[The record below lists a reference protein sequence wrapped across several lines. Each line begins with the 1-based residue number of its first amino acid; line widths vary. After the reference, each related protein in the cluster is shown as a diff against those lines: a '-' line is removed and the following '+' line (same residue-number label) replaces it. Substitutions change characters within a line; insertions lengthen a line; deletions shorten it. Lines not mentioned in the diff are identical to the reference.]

1 MSELRFCSSSLG
13 VVIFTTFLYLI
24 TLFIIIIGVQ
34 PSEVLNI
41 RMQKWQNA
49 NINPEEICMCNIP
62 HRRNLGKV
70 CNQLAIAPI
79 SQPNVDAVIYPSVAM
94 ELKFTSAQE
103 EYYTH
108 SKDATEAVEKLCCS
122 IDNFIDQVFHLSSEE
137 NSDDIVELSLS
148 IIQELISSGMFKIAT
163 PFVVTLLH
171 GTVTLS
177 TLYRSR
183 AYEYLVTAL
192 SSMEKRREILSFEKW
207 FLNECCSY
215 INTTQAELSY
225 LPATMNNLINF
236 LFVRKSKELLS
247 KATDTI
253 CSETKPTYV
262 LQPILSLHVSQIGL
276 LPANSITRSVI
287 YFINALLKVKSN
299 TVVAIDYLMET
310 VWLNPDLCEVAAKA
324 VALLLPCN
332 YFNLVNSTK
341 GLTIPPKECD
351 RELYKCEREIE
362 DKVVSNQMT
371 RYEAAMWYLDLIVNT
386 KLIQTQYQR
395 VLCLLKAAHY
405 FVKEYSMKNAE
416 RLNSIDFAL
425 ENAVT
430 LLAYDASQLASSCLQ
445 PGSRIFTL
453 ATAYKLVCSVANIHC
468 EDPTQHSCL
477 RGRVACG
484 LRIRLIYSSKFTYL
498 LNQPMTGHDFWV
510 AAASYM
516 EKVSSLAQQAYVQQ
530 LLQIPDKLL
539 PLRRALLFYQDLE
552 MCYTESQLDSQHFS
566 QKRVTA
572 MSKLLSETKW
582 TFDDVS
588 KAMMTNLLQRDEEGF
603 LKYQEELGENL
614 AIAEL
619 KGVVFN
625 YNEDSPSIQVVIKP
639 AKDGNGLLSYRD
651 IIEILQLN
659 PEEIS
664 KIVFSLDPVSG
675 TEKYHPFMKK
685 RCYPTKLTD
694 TEFMQTLFHADYVLK
709 FLTTGMEVS
718 AKPPFNLKPVQ
729 DSLIRDLPET
739 LSFLH
744 RPPYKQGSSHMK
756 SHRYWIEVEEI
767 FYDEDVTDT
776 QAVYYIDEVKL
787 QVKCRPMIVTLNGNI
802 IDAKHS
808 ENGPHAKFS
817 RELTDNYEEI
827 SKHFRIFAR
836 VKELSK
842 LQFMVQ
848 KHHENLQLLK
858 KENEKLFKAYCREV
872 DHLHSLHPININ
884 RKSCEWVPATFNNLV
899 YGGVHCSP
907 KSSHFEYLQRSGA
920 FSADSCS
927 DALLSLEF
935 SDAWK
940 FMKCLKSFESAR
952 GIKIEI
958 IHHHRVDSS
967 TPAEDDFLCVTLG
980 VHLTNTHEKSGLIH
994 AVHHDE
1000 ERSTQTAEDTQDISA
1015 GTTTHLSHTETYQ
1028 DNDGKSDFVE
1038 MNNEKINEQE
1048 RTKLH
1053 QLTDDNEDAIE
1064 LSLPSERDTTAAD
1077 KRITHESDCEL
1088 KSDEVKG
1095 KDKLFKGHEMKS
1107 ETEVA
1112 HKQACESFSE
1122 TEVVGTIS
1130 PSQSKFSPDIETNA
1144 STEKQNG
1151 QDDTS
1156 QDLLSQVEEFPHDI
1170 AVEDKKEPIDYNDKK
1185 APLESLQ
1192 EIGPTHEAEK
1202 YENVANHPHTLA
1214 DKKDVSESA
1223 SVTVQIHD
1231 QPNDYDKGIGQNKEK
1246 MEEKSVSRN
1255 AIPKTELSETIN
1267 ESDSELN
1274 VESESECESEAEY
1287 ETESE
1292 TNSEST
1298 ENQSKYS
1305 ADYSVE
1311 FDIET
1316 VMTHAT
1322 QHQIMF
1328 LKRGVLKDT
1337 LSPIFCQSPLNQAI
1351 FGRTLNDPK
1360 FKEMLM
1366 TTTDFDETSFHP
1378 DMLACH
1384 QIKTAIV
1391 LRKIIEFHYK
1401 RGTENQLLSYM

>member
-1 MSELRFCSSSLG
+1 M
-13 VVIFTTFLYLI
+13 
-24 TLFIIIIGVQ
+24 Q

-41 RMQKWQNA
+41 RMQKWQSA
-49 NINPEEICMCNIP
+49 NIKPEEICMCNVY
-62 HRRNLGKV
+62 RRNLGEV
-70 CNQLAIAPI
+70 CNHLAVVPV
-79 SQPNVDAVIYPSVAM
+79 SQPNAVAVIHPFVAM
-94 ELKFTSAQE
+94 EFIFAQV

-108 SKDATEAVEKLCCS
+108 SKDATEAVEKLCIS
-122 IDNFIDQVFHLSSEE
+122 IDNFIDRVFHLSSEE

-148 IIQELISSGMFKIAT
+148 IIQELISSGLFKIAT

-177 TLYRSR
+177 TLHRSR

-192 SSMEKRREILSFEKW
+192 SNIEKRREIPSFEKW

-215 INTTQAELSY
+215 IQTTKAELSN
-225 LPATMNNLINF
+225 LPATMNNFVNF
-236 LFVRKSKELLS
+236 LFVSKSKELLS
-247 KATDTI
+247 KATGNI
-253 CSETKPTYV
+253 CSETNPTYV
-262 LQPILSLHVSQIGL
+262 LQSIFSLHRSQVGL
-276 LPANSITRSVI
+276 LPADSATRSII
-287 YFINALLKVKSN
+287 YFLHALLNNVKSN
-299 TVVAIDYLMET
+299 KRFAIDIIMET
-310 VWLNPDLCEVAAKA
+310 VWLNPDLCEIAAKA

-351 RELYKCEREIE
+351 RELYKYEREIE

-371 RYEAAMWYLDLIVNT
+371 THEAAMWYLDLIVNT

-405 FVKEYSMKNAE
+405 YAKEYMKNAG
-416 RLNSIDFAL
+416 RLDSTDFAIK
-425 ENAVT
+425 NAVT

-453 ATAYKLVCSVANIHC
+453 ATAYKLVCSVASIEN
-468 EDPTQHSCL
+468 PTQHSCL
-477 RGRVACG
+477 SGRVACG
-484 LRIRLIYSSKFTYL
+484 LLKRLIYCSKFTYL
-498 LNQPMTGHDFWV
+498 LNQPMTVHDFWV

-516 EKVSSLAQQAYVQQ
+516 DKVSGLAQQAYVQQ

-539 PLRRALLFYQDLE
+539 PLRRALLLYQDLE

-588 KAMMTNLLQRDEEGF
+588 KAMMTNLLQRDGEGF
-603 LKYQEELGENL
+603 LKCQEELGENL

-685 RCYPTKLTD
+685 RCHPTKLTD

-729 DSLIRDLPET
+729 ESLIRDLPKT
-739 LSFLH
+739 LNFLRH
-744 RPPYKQGSSHMK
+744 PPYSRGSSHMK

-787 QVKCRPMIVTLNGNI
+787 QVKCRPMVVTLNGNT

-848 KHHENLQLLK
+848 KYHTNLQLLK
-858 KENEKLFKAYCREV
+858 KKNEKLFKAFCREV
-872 DHLHSLHPININ
+872 DHLHSLHPVNTN

-907 KSSHFEYLQRSGA
+907 KSSHFEYLHYSGA
-920 FSADSCS
+920 FPADSCA
-927 DALLSLEF
+927 DASFPPEF

-940 FMKCLKSFESAR
+940 FMKCLKPFKSAR

-967 TPAEDDFLCVTLG
+967 TPAEDDLLCITLG
-980 VHLTNTHEKSGLIH
+980 AHLTNTHEKSSLIH
-994 AVHHDE
+994 AIHHDE
-1000 ERSTQTAEDTQDISA
+1000 ESSTQTSEDTMDASP
-1015 GTTTHLSHTETYQ
+1015 GTTHLSHTEAYQ
-1028 DNDGKSDFVE
+1028 DNESKSDFVE
-1038 MNNEKINEQE
+1038 MNNERIYEEE

-1053 QLTDDNEDAIE
+1053 QSTDNDNEDAIE
-1064 LSLPSERDTTAAD
+1064 SSYLSERDTTD
-1077 KRITHESDCEL
+1077 KRVTHESDCES

-1095 KDKLFKGHEMKS
+1095 KDKLFKGHKMKS
-1107 ETEVA
+1107 ETKVA
-1112 HKQACESFSE
+1112 HEQACESLSE
-1122 TEVVGTIS
+1122 TEAVDTIS
-1130 PSQSKFSPDIETNA
+1130 PSQSKFSPDIEINA
-1144 STEKQNG
+1144 KTVKQNG
-1151 QDDTS
+1151 QDETS
-1156 QDLLSQVEEFPHDI
+1156 QALLSKVEESPRDS
-1170 AVEDKKEPIDYNDKK
+1170 AVEDKKESIDYSDKK
-1185 APLESLQ
+1185 APLEFLQ
-1192 EIGPTHEAEK
+1192 ESGPTHETEK
-1202 YENVANHPHTLA
+1202 HDDVANYRHTLA
-1214 DKKDVSESA
+1214 DKRDVSESA

-1231 QPNDYDKGIGQNKEK
+1231 QPKDYVKAVGQNKEK
-1246 MEEKSVSRN
+1246 EEEKSVSRN

-1267 ESDSELN
+1267 ESESELN
-1274 VESESECESEAEY
+1274 VESESETKSG
-1287 ETESE
+1287 TQSE
-1292 TNSEST
+1292 TKSEST
-1298 ENQSKYS
+1298 ENQSKDS
-1305 ADYSVE
+1305 VEYSVK

-1316 VMTHAT
+1316 VMANAT

-1328 LKRGVLKDT
+1328 LKRGEPKDT
-1337 LSPIFCQSPLNQAI
+1337 LSPKFCQSPLNQAI

-1360 FKEMLM
+1360 FKEMLK
-1366 TTTDFDETSFHP
+1366 TTTDFNETSFHP

-1401 RGTENQLLSYM
+1401 RGTESQLLSYM